1 MKGQRQNALL
11 TWLLPF
17 RKAIND
23 ISHLKTFKELSF
35 LLVSYNKIFI
45 ADEEFLNISIAIQ
58 EASFFHG
65 SNKWKHAFCIHI

>member
-45 ADEEFLNISIAIQ
+45 ADEAQVS
-58 EASFFHG
+58 
-65 SNKWKHAFCIHI
+65 